1 MVYACVYAYTGAE
14 VRVKT
19 GYLPLFLSTS
29 CFEEG
34 LSLNME
40 PTDLARLI
48 DGQALEILLSPP
60 VSVTF
65 HDKIP

>member
-1 MVYACVYAYTGAE
+1 MHIQVQRSE
-14 VRVKT
+14 VKA

-34 LSLNME
+34 LSLSIE
-40 PTDLARLI
+40 PTDLARLT

-65 HDKIP
+65 HD

>member
-14 VRVKT
+14 VRVKA

-34 LSLNME
+34 LLLNME
-40 PTDLARLI
+40 PTDLARLT

-60 VSVTF
+60 VLVTF